1 MSESDVVIVFQLGN
15 SYPQDQII
23 EDEILRRLPLSHVR
37 YRQILA
43 SYSRCIPF
51 RCIATRL
58 RTLRRVLAA
67 LGDRPVI
74 LVGRSSGA
82 RVITKLAAEGLP
94 QIRGV
99 VCIGYPFRPPGS
111 KLDPDRIDH
120 LRLLETPTLIFQGRD
135 DEYGGISAPS
145 DYALSP
151 NIEFVSFPGRH
162 DFPPEAFPWDDLT
175 RRMMDMASCERQ
187 TTFDAPPRQPLRPG
201 PAKLADPAWWTD
213 QRAIA
218 VATVRWLMRAVRRP
232 GR

>member
-1 MSESDVVIVFQLGN
+1 MSESDVVIVFQLGD

-23 EDEILRRLPLSHVR
+23 EDEILQRLPLPHVR

-43 SYSRCIPF
+43 AHQRGI
-51 RCIATRL
+51 RLKRIATRI

-82 RVITKLAAEGLP
+82 RVITRLAAEGLP

-111 KLDPDRIDH
+111 KLDPDRVDH
-120 LRLLETPTLIFQGRD
+120 LRRLETPTLIFQGHD
-135 DEYGGISAPS
+135 DEYGGISARS

-151 NIEFVSFPGRH
+151 RIELVTFPGRH
-162 DFPPEAFPWDDLT
+162 EFPVGAFPYDDLA
-175 RRMMDMASCERQ
+175 RRVMEMARHAQ
-187 TTFDAPPRQPLRPG
+187 RTAIDAPPRQPLRPG
-201 PAKLADPAWWTD
+201 PAMFADPAWWID
-213 QRAIA
+213 LHAIA
-218 VATVRWLMRAVRRP
+218 RAMVRRLVKTVTRRP
-232 GR
+232 G

>member
-1 MSESDVVIVFQLGN
+1 MSESDVVVVFQLGN

-23 EDEILRRLPLSHVR
+23 EDELLRRLPFEHVR

-43 SYSRCIPF
+43 CHNRGIAF
-51 RCIATRL
+51 RRIETRI
-58 RTLRRVLAA
+58 RTLRRVLAE

-111 KLDPDRIDH
+111 KIDPDRVDH
-120 LRLLETPTLIFQGRD
+120 LRLLDTPTLIFQGRD
-135 DEYGGISAPS
+135 DEYGGISAPC

-151 NIEFVSFPGRH
+151 NIAFVTFPGAH
-162 DFPPEAFPWDDLT
+162 DFPIEAFPWDDLV
-175 RRMMDMASCERQ
+175 RRIMDMAGQ
-187 TTFDAPPRQPLRPG
+187 APAAGAPARRSLQPG

-218 VATVRWLMRAVRRP
+218 VATVRWLMKTVRRWV
-232 GR
+232 R

>member
-1 MSESDVVIVFQLGN
+1 MRESDVVVVFQLGN

-23 EDEILRRLPLSHVR
+23 EDELLRRLPFEHVR

-43 SYSRCIPF
+43 SRSWGIPF
-51 RCIATRL
+51 RRIETRL
-58 RTLRRVLAA
+58 RTLRRVLAE

-82 RVITKLAAEGLP
+82 RVITRLAAEGLP

-111 KLDPDRIDH
+111 KIDPDRVDH
-120 LRLLETPTLIFQGRD
+120 LRLLDTPTLIFQGRD

-151 NIEFVSFPGRH
+151 NIAFVTFPGAH
-162 DFPPEAFPWDDLT
+162 DFPMDAFPWDDLV
-175 RRMMDMASCERQ
+175 RRMMDMASRERR
-187 TTFDAPPRQPLRPG
+187 TAIDAPPRQPLRPG
-201 PAKLADPAWWTD
+201 PAMLVDPAWWLD
-213 QRAIA
+213 LRAMA
-218 VATVRWLMRAVRRP
+218 VAAVRRLMRTVRRRP
-232 GR
+232 G